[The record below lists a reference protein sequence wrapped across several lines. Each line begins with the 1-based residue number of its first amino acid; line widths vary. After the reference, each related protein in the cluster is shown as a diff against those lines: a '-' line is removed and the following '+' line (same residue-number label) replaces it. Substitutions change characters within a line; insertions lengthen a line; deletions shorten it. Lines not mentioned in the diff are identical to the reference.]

1 MPYSWTHPAPDGS
14 VTLRLWP
21 HRSLAPRGFV
31 WVIGGMAALIAA
43 PLLAV
48 LATPVFWGLLPFLA
62 AAVAALWWALHRSW
76 ADRAIVEELVLT
88 AGRVTLR
95 RTGPQGQQAWEA
107 NPHWVRLAR
116 HETGGPVPHYLT
128 LSGGPREVELGAFL
142 TPQERLR
149 LEWELRQ
156 RLRDLR
162 QD

>member
-1 MPYSWTHPAPDGS
+1 MPYTWTASGHS
-14 VTLRLWP
+14 VTLRLWA

-76 ADRAIVEELVLT
+76 ADRAILEELTLSPE
-88 AGRVTLR
+88 RVALL
-95 RTGPQGQQAWEA
+95 RTGPRGQRQGWEA
-107 NPHWVRLAR
+107 NPHWVRVTR

-142 TPQERLR
+142 TPEERKQ

-162 QD
+162 